1 MMDAMSGVLGGLA
14 GALPL
19 TTMSQ
24 NNGLIKMSGL
34 HDCPSV
40 RPRARTPVRSHCC
53 FRSRG
58 ADCDLLVDTVRSE
71 CAIVQRDNVPSP
83 RLR

>member
-1 MMDAMSGVLGGLA
+1 MDAMSGVLGGLA

-34 HDCPSV
+34 HDCPSA
-40 RPRARTPVRSHCC
+40 RALALRFGRIV
-53 FRSRG
+53 
-58 ADCDLLVDTVRSE
+58 ASE
-71 CAIVQRDNVPSP
+71 VEVPIVIC
-83 RLR
+83 